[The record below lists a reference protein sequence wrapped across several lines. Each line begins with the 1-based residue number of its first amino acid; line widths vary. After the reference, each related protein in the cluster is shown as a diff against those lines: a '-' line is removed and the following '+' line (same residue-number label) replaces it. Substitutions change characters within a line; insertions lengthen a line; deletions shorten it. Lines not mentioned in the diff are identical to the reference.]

1 MNINDILKPVYPV
14 KEYKSGAVTTRIQYG
29 PEMKVT
35 RSISFAG
42 REIPLTPITE
52 MLGREEAVREPT
64 VTTTLS
70 PAGRIEAVRGKR
82 E

>member
-14 KEYKSGAVTTRIQYG
+14 KEYKSGAVTTWIQYG

-42 REIPLTPITE
+42 REITLTPITE
-52 MLGREEAVREPT
+52 MLGWDEAVRDPT

-70 PAGRIEAVRGKR
+70 PVGRIEAVRGKR
-82 E
+82 D